1 MFVCP
6 GLHHRS
12 STRWCNCF
20 FFFFDVATKVLQA
33 VSDEHNDDNDDDDD
47 DGDDGDGEGDNDDDD
62 DDDDDNDGA
71 ATKVSQAFPRLHNSA
86 AALSM
91 IAASS
96 AQKYVYK
103 YS

>member
-33 VSDEHNDDNDDDDD
+33 VSDEHGDDNDDD
-47 DGDDGDGEGDNDDDD
+47 DDGDGEGDNDDDD
-62 DDDDDNDGA
+62 DDDLYIIGA
-71 ATKVSQAFPRLHNSA
+71 VCVCHKSHNFCIPLGPA
-86 AALSM
+86 GRRPARA
-91 IAASS
+91 
-96 AQKYVYK
+96 
-103 YS
+103 